1 MFPEYGIFH
10 GLADGGENK
19 ENQAVL
25 FVMLG
30 SVLCSISFYLL
41 AESF

>member
-19 ENQAVL
+19 ENQ
-25 FVMLG
+25 G
-30 SVLCSISFYLL
+30 ENKENYL
-41 AESF
+41 